1 MLGRLDWIAAQA
13 EDDAARFREIGANE
27 DAVSVTGS
35 IKFDVE
41 INDDLRQRARSLRAS
56 FGQRPVWIAASTH
69 DGEDEQLLAAHARV
83 LKQLPEALLVLVPR
97 HPDRFDAVAALTDG
111 RGLSCVRR
119 ASGQPVGSAQVY
131 LGDTMGELMV
141 MYGAAAVAFVG
152 GSLIERGG
160 HNPLEPAAWGIP
172 VITGPYVFNFDT
184 VYRQLERGQGLVWVS
199 EERPLASEVVRLLAD
214 PRKAAATGGAALAV
228 VEANRGVLDRVVEG
242 ILSRLKTAEGA
253 RDRRH

>member
-1 MLGRLDWIAAQA
+1 
-13 EDDAARFREIGANE
+13 
-27 DAVSVTGS
+27 
-35 IKFDVE
+35 
-41 INDDLRQRARSLRAS
+41 
-56 FGQRPVWIAASTH
+56 
-69 DGEDEQLLAAHARV
+69 
-83 LKQLPEALLVLVPR
+83 
-97 HPDRFDAVAALTDG
+97 
-111 RGLSCVRR
+111 
-119 ASGQPVGSAQVY
+119 
-131 LGDTMGELMV
+131 MV